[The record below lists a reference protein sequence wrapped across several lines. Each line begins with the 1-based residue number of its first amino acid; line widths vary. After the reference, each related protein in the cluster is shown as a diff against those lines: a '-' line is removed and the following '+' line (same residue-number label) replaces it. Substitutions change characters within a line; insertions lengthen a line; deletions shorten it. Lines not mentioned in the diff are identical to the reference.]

1 MPLGQQAVPS
11 QLQTTHFCA
20 QRSVATR
27 ETDNVTLYKPV
38 CTHSHIKILYMSIY
52 MYTTVQHL
60 SITLH
65 TTVQD
70 LSITLYTTVQNLSI
84 TLYTTVQDLSITLY
98 TTVQDLSIT
107 LYTIVQDLSITL
119 YTYVRT
125 VQPLSIQQCNH
136 PFIALE
142 YSTAQRYLHTPPTCR
157 PWCGSCAGGRP
168 CSECSPVDHR
178 AGCGRWMSSQTPG

>member
-1 MPLGQQAVPS
+1 
-11 QLQTTHFCA
+11 
-20 QRSVATR
+20 
-27 ETDNVTLYKPV
+27 
-38 CTHSHIKILYMSIY
+38 

-142 YSTAQRYLHTPPTCR
+142 YSAAQRYLHTPP
-157 PWCGSCAGGRP
+157 
-168 CSECSPVDHR
+168 PVVLGVAVVR
-178 AGCGRWMSSQTPG
+178 VGVPAQNVLQSTIGQVAAVG